1 LLFVLHYIYMSIKNN
16 NIILASSSFIFLT
29 IIFLTSPNTM
39 PVYFFMVPFICIF
52 LILLTAT
59 NLISKKL
66 LSISTPTIFKKRKL
80 IIFAFSFILTM
91 LIALQSIGQLT
102 GRDLITVAVLV
113 LISIFYINRSSF
125 AK

>member
-1 LLFVLHYIYMSIKNN
+1 
-16 NIILASSSFIFLT
+16 
-29 IIFLTSPNTM
+29 
-39 PVYFFMVPFICIF
+39 
-52 LILLTAT
+52 
-59 NLISKKL
+59 
-66 LSISTPTIFKKRKL
+66 
-80 IIFAFSFILTM
+80 M

>member
-1 LLFVLHYIYMSIKNN
+1 MLFVLHYICMSIKNN
-16 NIILASSSFIFLT
+16 NLILLASLFVFLS

-52 LILLTAT
+52 LILLSTS
-59 NLISKKL
+59 NIISKKL
-66 LSISTPTIFKKRKL
+66 FSSSNALIFKRRKL
-80 IIFAFSFILTM
+80 IILAFSFIMTM

>member
-1 LLFVLHYIYMSIKNN
+1 MLHYICMSIKNN
-16 NIILASSSFIFLT
+16 NLILLASLFVFLS

-52 LILLTAT
+52 LILLSTS
-59 NLISKKL
+59 NIISKKL
-66 LSISTPTIFKKRKL
+66 FSSSNALIFKRRKL
-80 IIFAFSFILTM
+80 IILAFSFIMTM